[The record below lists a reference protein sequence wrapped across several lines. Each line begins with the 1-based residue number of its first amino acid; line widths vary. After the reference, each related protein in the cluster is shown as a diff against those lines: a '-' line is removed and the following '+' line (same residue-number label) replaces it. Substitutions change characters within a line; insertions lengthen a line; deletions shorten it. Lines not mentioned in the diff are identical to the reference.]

1 MQTHG
6 PWIRHVTQG
15 AYLEDQLTW
24 DWGPEGEETEKQ
36 TCPTHTEHGACGLRP
51 KSTPAGVLW
60 PWLTEVHVTGDRV
73 CTGILVAPGWV
84 LAATHCIL
92 SSCSC
97 CCLHLDTTTLSLPL
111 SGYSDSWDLLCPLF
125 RGTGG

>member
-1 MQTHG
+1 M
-6 PWIRHVTQG
+6 TQG

-36 TCPTHTEHGACGLRP
+36 ICPPHTEHGACGLRP
-51 KSTPAGVLW
+51 KATPAGVLW
-60 PWLTEVHVTGDRV
+60 PWLTEVHVTGNGV

-92 SSCSC
+92 RWVS
-97 CCLHLDTTTLSLPL
+97 LSHRQLEKNWVINQ
-111 SGYSDSWDLLCPLF
+111 GLF
-125 RGTGG
+125 Q